1 MSVYIEKWYPFV
13 GGIISSV
20 TYLVFFRNHHFPPSL
35 DNLFTSVISIS
46 AIAVGFFATAK
57 TILFSIGQS
66 NIIIQLKN
74 ADLFDLL
81 IEYIMSAVNYCLL
94 LAILTG
100 LWFFFDLETPEKWYP
115 WAFGAWLFFVSLAL
129 LSSYRVI
136 RILAKILKT
145 V

>member
-1 MSVYIEKWYPFV
+1 V
-13 GGIISSV
+13 GGIISA
-20 TYLVFFRNHHFPPSL
+20 TIYLFFFRNRPFPPSL

-74 ADLFDLL
+74 AKVFDLL
-81 IEYIMSAVNYCLL
+81 VNYIMSAINYCLV

-100 LWFFFDLETPEKWYP
+100 FWFFFDLETPEKWYP

-136 RILAKILKT
+136 RILAKILKSI
-145 V
+145 